1 MEEESRNAFQD
12 GRVSILRN
20 WPYVYSLAKQ
30 AHVPFKVEPLPT
42 WSGGKAASVL
52 GGYNLGISTYSKN
65 PGGALSFIN
74 FATGPAAQ
82 KKFFI
87 KSSLPA
93 VLTQTYKDPAVVK
106 SQPFAPQL
114 LKAVQNGVP
123 RPVSPVYPQISE
135 AIYKNVYSALSNGTA
150 PSTALKNAQS
160 QINSA
165 LKTF

>member
-1 MEEESRNAFQD
+1 M
-12 GRVSILRN
+12 
-20 WPYVYSLAKQ
+20 
-30 AHVPFKVEPLPT
+30 
-42 WSGGKAASVL
+42 
-52 GGYNLGISTYSKN
+52 
-65 PGGALSFIN
+65 
-74 FATGPAAQ
+74 
-82 KKFFI
+82 
-87 KSSLPA
+87 
-93 VLTQTYKDPAVVK
+93 K

-135 AIYKNVYSALSNGTA
+135 AIYKNVYSALSNGTS